1 MDGNAAASL
10 SAFSSCLP
18 AFICFYYCFSVIL
31 CLPFTSWQMIH
42 LSFCLHSNWFILWM
56 KSVKVLFLP
65 PQGSVQLQIA
75 VTTFKDLSVLMN
87 GIVNSCQWERIE
99 KVRLKP
105 KNMKLLFFLKW
116 ERLDFL
122 QNYICWEFIFAA
134 LQANE
139 FLHCKHQSL
148 IEIYKES
155 PPKS

>member
-1 MDGNAAASL
+1 
-10 SAFSSCLP
+10 
-18 AFICFYYCFSVIL
+18 
-31 CLPFTSWQMIH
+31 MI
-42 LSFCLHSNWFILWM
+42 WATM
-56 KSVKVLFLP
+56 
-65 PQGSVQLQIA
+65 GSVQLQIA
-75 VTTFKDLSVLMN
+75 VTTFKVLSVLMN
-87 GIVNSCQWERIE
+87 RVVNSCQWERIE

-105 KNMKLLFFLKW
+105 KNMKLHFFLKW

-148 IEIYKES
+148 IETYKES